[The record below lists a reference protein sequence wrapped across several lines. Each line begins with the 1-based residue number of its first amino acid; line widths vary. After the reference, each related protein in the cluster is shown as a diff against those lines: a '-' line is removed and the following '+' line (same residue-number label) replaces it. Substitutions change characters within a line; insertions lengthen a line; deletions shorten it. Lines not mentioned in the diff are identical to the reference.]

1 MAISKL
7 SKKKGFQSFPSFTK
21 GREGRKVEAI
31 VIHHMATTNFSI
43 VPSIWKTRQASAH
56 YGIKDNSIKA
66 YVDENNT
73 AWAVGNWVWNTKT
86 ISIELCNSTGTPKWK
101 VSDKTIQSCI
111 KLCAEITKRRG
122 WKKLV
127 KNKNIYMHQ
136 HFQATACPGPY
147 VKSKFDYIIK
157 EANKLLTSKKV
168 VKPTYVGRYLNKKQ
182 NRIIKFPIYA
192 KDKKEKLTT
201 DRGSEYLIT
210 INTSSSRVTRYNS
223 NNKIIK
229 GNNLKNGQKVICK
242 IKKI

>member
-31 VIHHMATTNFSI
+31 VLHHMATTNFSI

-73 AWAVGNWVWNTKT
+73 AWAVGDWLWNTKT
-86 ISIELCNSTGTPKWK
+86 ISIELCNSGGAPSWK
-101 VSDKTIQSCI
+101 VSDKTIASCI
-111 KLCAEITKRRG
+111 KLCAEIAKRRG

-127 KNKNIYMHQ
+127 RGKNIYMHQ

-147 VKSKFDYIIK
+147 VKSKFAYIIK
-157 EANKLLTSKKV
+157 KANKLLTKA
-168 VKPTYVGRYLNKKQ
+168 KPTHKMYYSPDNAKERLFYYV
-182 NRIIKFPIYA
+182 YA
-192 KDKKEKLTT
+192 KDKKQKISGV
-201 DRGSEYLIT
+201 DRGDNYIVTVKS
-210 INTSSSRVTRYNS
+210 SSSRNTYNAK
-223 NNKIIK
+223 NGKRIK
-229 GNNLKNGQKVICK
+229 GNNIKNGAVITGKLVK
-242 IKKI
+242 I